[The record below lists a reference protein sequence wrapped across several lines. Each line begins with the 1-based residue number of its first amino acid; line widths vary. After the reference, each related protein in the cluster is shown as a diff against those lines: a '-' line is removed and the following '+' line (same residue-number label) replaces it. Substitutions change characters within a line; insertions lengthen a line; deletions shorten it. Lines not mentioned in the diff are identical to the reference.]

1 MHNVTVKREINHD
14 VESVWNVLDDFGTV
28 HKYHPGVKTSSI
40 IGDKQTG
47 MGAKRV
53 CNFYDGSSLKET
65 IIKYTPNQGYS
76 FRLSDFSLPLKSATS
91 HFQLEPLDK
100 DKSLLSVEIEFEP
113 KFGPLGWL
121 MAKLLMRP
129 MLTKALNGLTKG
141 LDDYMTSGQLVGQG
155 GELLA
160 A

>member
-28 HKYHPGVKTSSI
+28 HKYNP
-40 IGDKQTG
+40 
-47 MGAKRV
+47 
-53 CNFYDGSSLKET
+53 YDGSSLKET

-100 DKSLLSVEIEFEP
+100 DKSLLSVTIEFEP
-113 KFGPLGWL
+113 KYGPIGWL

-141 LDDYMTSGQLVGQG
+141 LDDYMTSGQLVGEG